1 MTYGGSGNFISSSS
15 QMNVGDDFDFMNQA
29 GAEKSIIAQGEIVA
43 LMLVAVIVVGL
54 VGGITDG

>member
-1 MTYGGSGNFISSSS
+1 
-15 QMNVGDDFDFMNQA
+15 MNVGDDFDFMNQA